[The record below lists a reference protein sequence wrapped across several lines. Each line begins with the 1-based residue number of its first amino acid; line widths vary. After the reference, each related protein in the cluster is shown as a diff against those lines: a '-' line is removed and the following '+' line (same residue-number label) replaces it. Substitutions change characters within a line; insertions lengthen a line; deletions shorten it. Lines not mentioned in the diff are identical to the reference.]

1 VSPIAPSAAIHFPAI
16 KLEPFSVDIETCARI
31 WKQFK
36 QLLTTINKHILLR
49 GYIEEEPEHSVE
61 GVAVITETYEET
73 KETLKLAKATR
84 IALFRPTWIIWRM

>member
-1 VSPIAPSAAIHFPAI
+1 
-16 KLEPFSVDIETCARI
+16 
-31 WKQFK
+31 
-36 QLLTTINKHILLR
+36 LR